1 MTGKR
6 REISRTVRGTR
17 REAQRVLN
25 EMALE
30 IDRGN
35 FSGTG
40 TSAMFH
46 QLTNRWLDMAKNELR
61 PTTMRRYEILLRRH
75 IHPALCDVS
84 VKNIKTIDLDQ
95 LYVGLQRRSGLGPTT
110 VRQVHAIIHRA
121 LSTRIAARW

>member
-25 EMALE
+25 EMVLE
-30 IDRGN
+30 IARDD

-40 TSAMFH
+40 TRATFH
-46 QLTNRWLDMAKNELR
+46 QLTNRWLDMAKNELS
-61 PTTMRRYEILLRRH
+61 PTTMRRYEILLRSH
-75 IHPALCDVS
+75 IHPALGDVS

-110 VRQVHAIIHRA
+110 VR
-121 LSTRIAARW
+121 